1 MRKVREDFR
10 KDRDAALPAEE
21 RLGEKM
27 SIRKDVDVVLKI
39 KPVYVHLIHRY
50 PYMGPCRYG
59 EGIQL
64 EREYDEMMAAENFQN
79 LQELLDKMYG
89 HDSRFKLLKPVYLP
103 QTDEFICREEE
114 LEVVREDIHEA
125 DVILMEGL
133 MGQHLAVNL
142 AKKFHKPMVA
152 VGCCTSTDVT
162 AGLRAAGFEAY
173 GVYRMEDSKS
183 VMEMLRAKKGM
194 EKTRI
199 LCVLKGDV
207 ISKGV
212 ESDIRDFD
220 RITNKWGITFK
231 YMNSEDFLD
240 EISRLD
246 EEEIREAEQVADG
259 LIGNASGCRM
269 DREYVIRSCKVYV
282 AAKKMLK
289 QYDCNAFTLPCFEIC
304 ATRRLHEEKY
314 TFCLAHSLLKEDCI
328 PSACESDHNAL
339 MAMIVMMNLAD
350 IAPHM
355 GNLHPALPHEL
366 PEHLKDEKN
375 LIRIYHSVP
384 TRYMHGR
391 KLAPSP
397 YGIGSFTAGNWG
409 ATIRYDY
416 NADKGKT
423 VTLVRF
429 NPQGTGILAGRG
441 VIREG
446 FGYESIGCDNGFFAE
461 VADLHQFFNAMC
473 NYGHHYVWGFG
484 DMTGALKQLGEV
496 AGFEVE
502 II

>member
-1 MRKVREDFR
+1 M
-10 KDRDAALPAEE
+10 A
-21 RLGEKM
+21 
-27 SIRKDVDVVLKI
+27 IRTNVDVVLKI

-64 EREYDEMMAAENFQN
+64 EQEYDEMMAAENFRKMQDII
-79 LQELLDKMYG
+79 QELYG
-89 HDSRFKLLKPVYLP
+89 NDSRFELLKPVYLP

-114 LEVVREDIHEA
+114 LDLVKEDIHEA

-142 AKKFHKPMVA
+142 AKRFHKPMVA

-162 AGLRAAGFEAY
+162 ACLRAAGFESY
-173 GVYRMEDSKS
+173 GVYLMENSKPI
-183 VMEMLRAKKGM
+183 MEILRARKGM
-194 EKTRI
+194 ENTRI

-220 RITNKWGITFK
+220 RLTNKWGITFK
-231 YMNSEDFLD
+231 YINSEEFLD
-240 EISRLD
+240 EIGMLNEDEVRL
-246 EEEIREAEQVADG
+246 AEKVADDLMAG
-259 LIGNASGCRM
+259 SESCHM
-269 DREYVIRSCKVYV
+269 DREYMIRSCKVYV
-282 AAKKMLK
+282 TARKMLER
-289 QYDCNAFTLPCFEIC
+289 YDCNAFTMPCFEIC
-304 ATRRLHEEKY
+304 ATRRLNEEKY
-314 TFCLAHSLLKEDCI
+314 TFCLAHSLLKEDGI

-339 MAMIVMMNLAD
+339 MAMIVLMNLAN

-355 GNLHPALPHEL
+355 GNTHPALPHEI
-366 PEHLKDEKN
+366 PEHLKEEKN
-375 LIRIYHSVP
+375 LLRIYHSVP

-391 KLAPSP
+391 KEEPSP
-397 YGIGSFTAGNWG
+397 YGIRSFTAGNWG
-409 ATIRYDY
+409 ATLRYDY

-423 VTLVRF
+423 VTLIRF
-429 NPQGTGILAGRG
+429 NPQGNKILAGRG
-441 VIREG
+441 VIEEG
-446 FGYESIGCDNGFFAE
+446 FGYDSIGCDNGYLAK
-461 VADLHQFFNAMC
+461 VDNLHRFFNAMC

-484 DMTGALKQLGEV
+484 DLTEALRDMGEI